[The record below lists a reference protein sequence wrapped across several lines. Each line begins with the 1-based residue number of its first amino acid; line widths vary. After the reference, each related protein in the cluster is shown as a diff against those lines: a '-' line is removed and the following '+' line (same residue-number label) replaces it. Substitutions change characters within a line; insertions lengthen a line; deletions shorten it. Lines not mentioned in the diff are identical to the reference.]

1 MIIRISPSTLS
12 GEVTAPPSKSL
23 SARFIAAALLA
34 ESPTMLHGL
43 SDCDD
48 TTAALSI
55 AAELGA
61 EIELG
66 SDSILI
72 TPCPSS
78 IPRPRSEKLNACES
92 GLAARLFAPIA
103 ALSLETLTMT
113 GEGSLMKRPF
123 EMVSSGLASLGV
135 KTTGG
140 KTLPLTL
147 EGPLVGGEIE
157 IDGSISSQF
166 LTGLLLALPYA
177 EQDSKVV
184 VKNLTSRPYI
194 DMTLEVMQAFDLDYV
209 HEKHETQDTFF
220 IPAGQT
226 ARSLPLSTDG
236 DWSAAATLL
245 VLGGLCG
252 QPELEIKGLRGT
264 YTQADSGIKGAML
277 FAGYHILGTDEGL
290 SLKKKRP
297 RAMKLD
303 LSNSPDLFPVLCA
316 LAAFSN
322 KPSHFSG
329 ANRLGAKE
337 SDRASV
343 LISEFAKAGVTIER
357 DGDSLIVHPCKK
369 TTACLMNP
377 HGDHRIAMAAAIIG
391 CAGNADIEILDAE
404 CVAKSYPMFFDDLAN
419 IGGCISEVQQ
429 TKYK

>member
-1 MIIRISPSTLS
+1 MIIRVSPSTLS

-34 ESPTMLHGL
+34 DSPTMLHGL

-48 TTAALSI
+48 TNVALSI
-55 AAELGA
+55 SAALGA

-66 SDSILI
+66 DDAVRI

-78 IPRPRSEKLNACES
+78 IPRPRSEQLNAGES

-103 ALSLETLTMT
+103 SLSLDSLTLT
-113 GEGSLMKRPF
+113 GEGSLMNRPF
-123 EMVSSGLASLGV
+123 DMVTSGLTALGV

-140 KTLPLTL
+140 NSLPITI

-157 IDGSISSQF
+157 VDGSVSSQF
-166 LTGLLLALPYA
+166 LTGLLLALPFA

-184 VKNLTSRPYI
+184 VYNLTSRPYI
-194 DMTLEVMQAFDLDYV
+194 NMTLEVMQAFDLDFT
-209 HEKHETQDTFF
+209 HETLDSCDTFI

-226 ARSLPLSTDG
+226 CRSLPLSIDG
-236 DWSAAATLL
+236 DWSAASALI
-245 VLGGLCG
+245 VLGGLCAR
-252 QPELEIKGLRGT
+252 PDLEIKGIRGI

-277 FAGYHILGTDEGL
+277 FAGYQILGTDDGL

-297 RAMKLD
+297 RPINLD

-322 KPSHFSG
+322 KPSRLSG
-329 ANRLGAKE
+329 ANRLSSKE

-343 LISEFAKAGVTIER
+343 LISEFAKAGVSIER
-357 DGDSLIVHPCKK
+357 EGDTLIIHPCEK
-369 TTACLMNP
+369 TKACRINP
-377 HGDHRIAMAAAIIG
+377 HGDHRIVMAAAILG
-391 CAGNADIEILDAE
+391 CAGTADIEILDAD
-404 CVAKSYPMFFDDLAN
+404 CVSKSYPMFFDDLDS
-419 IGGCISEVQQ
+419 IGGCVSEVR
-429 TKYK
+429 

>member
-1 MIIRISPSTLS
+1 MIIRVSPSTLS

-34 ESPTMLHGL
+34 DTPTMLHGI

-48 TTAALSI
+48 TNVALSI
-55 AAELGA
+55 AAALGA

-66 SDSILI
+66 IDSVRI

-78 IPRPRSEKLNACES
+78 IPRPRIEKLNAGES

-103 ALSLETLTMT
+103 ALSIDTLTLT

-123 EMVSSGLASLGV
+123 EMVTNGLTALGV
-135 KTTGG
+135 KTTGAN
-140 KTLPLTL
+140 TLPITI
-147 EGPLVGGEIE
+147 EGPLVGGEID

-184 VKNLTSRPYI
+184 VHNLTSRPYI
-194 DMTLEVMQAFDLDYV
+194 DMTLEVMRAFDLDFT
-209 HEKHETQDTFF
+209 HETLGLCDTFL

-226 ARSLPLSTDG
+226 SRSAPLSIDG
-236 DWSAAATLL
+236 DWSAASALL
-245 VLGGLCG
+245 VLGGLCAR
-252 QPELEIKGLRGT
+252 PDLEIKGIRGV
-264 YTQADSGIKGAML
+264 YTQADSAIKGAML
-277 FAGYHILGTDEGL
+277 FAGYHILGTDDGL

-297 RAMKLD
+297 RPINLD

-316 LAAFSN
+316 LSAFSN
-322 KPSHFSG
+322 KPSRLSG
-329 ANRLGAKE
+329 ANRLSSKE

-343 LISEFAKAGVTIER
+343 LISEFAKAGVRIER
-357 DGDSLIVHPCKK
+357 EDDALVIYPCKQ
-369 TTACLMNP
+369 TQPCRIDP
-377 HGDHRIAMAAAIIG
+377 HGDHRIVMAAAILG
-391 CAGNADIEILDAE
+391 FAGNADIEILDAG
-404 CVAKSYPMFFDDLAN
+404 CVAKSYPMFFDDIAS
-419 IGGCISEVQQ
+419 IGGCMCEVQ
-429 TKYK
+429 